1 LAIVFKANSRCGNL
15 RHDPRS
21 IAWPEGF
28 DRSGGDLVLC
38 RCLGQDADP
47 SPIFARDVAPI
58 ISKNCTVCHRPGQS
72 APFGLLS
79 YRDAMRRAKQ
89 IVQVT
94 GSRYMAPW
102 AGACSSKTI
111 LMPPSSTWAKRCN

>member
-1 LAIVFKANSRCGNL
+1 MIQDRLHGPKVL
-15 RHDPRS
+15 
-21 IAWPEGF
+21 IAAVVILSC
-28 DRSGGDLVLC
+28 DAVS
-38 RCLGQDADP
+38 GQDADA

-58 ISKNCTVCHRPGQS
+58 ISKNCTVCHQPGQS
-72 APFGLLS
+72 ASFGLLS

-94 GSRYMAPW
+94 GSRYMPPW

-111 LMPPSSTWAKRCN
+111 LMSPWSTWAKRCN